1 MASKNKPA
9 AQARSKVPKPSK
21 DSKKDKGQ
29 GPPKAEIVVTLTEK
43 QAAKPLKSSKVI
55 TAQELARHT
64 GVKVSAANAYL
75 KEATRGGSVK
85 RVGGYSGHWL
95 YQVVSS

>member
-9 AQARSKVPKPSK
+9 AQARSKAPKPSK
-21 DSKKDKGQ
+21 DSKKDKG
-29 GPPKAEIVVTLTEK
+29 
-43 QAAKPLKSSKVI
+43 
-55 TAQELARHT
+55 QELARHT

-75 KEATRGGSVK
+75 KEAARSGSVK